1 MRFVLLVEFDHGAR
15 RRRETVMSRSFS
27 YQLPR
32 GPSKHCRISYCNKLT
47 SMLDAALDSAKSC
60 YTNSSHTHTHTHTQ
74 SHVTNHNN
82 DIIVF
87 PFSMFATLGIC
98 EELRKNFYKR
108 QTDRCVSKFQQVQHH
123 KRNTLPIN
131 STPQITPSVGESIL
145 SCIFDNDNSFTS
157 NPSNP
162 GVAGILSCIE
172 SSTGLAL
179 L

>member
-1 MRFVLLVEFDHGAR
+1 MKAHQNDGNGVLFSTEAQTSTILFPINFHVAHRSIAELVIATSSQVCWTLHWILQ
-15 RRRETVMSRSFS
+15 SRAT
-27 YQLPR
+27 Q
-32 GPSKHCRISYCNKLT
+32 IV
-47 SMLDAALDSAKSC
+47 
-60 YTNSSHTHTHTHTQ
+60 HTHTHTHTQ